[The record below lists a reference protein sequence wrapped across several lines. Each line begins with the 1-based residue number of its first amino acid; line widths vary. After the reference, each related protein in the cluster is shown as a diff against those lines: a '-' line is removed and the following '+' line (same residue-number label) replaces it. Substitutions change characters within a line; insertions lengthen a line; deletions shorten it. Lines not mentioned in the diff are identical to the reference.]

1 MLLLRTALLAAV
13 CVLADSQLIRT
24 GDKRSAGIRGV
35 DPACTSNLST
45 AHIGSTTNH
54 PSSLPVVSRYPS
66 SPSESFTCLSDP
78 SIVVPYKSI
87 NDDYCDCPD
96 GSDEP
101 GTSACSHVPGRVK
114 FWCANEGHVPGWVFA
129 SRVNDGI
136 CGTSS
141 PPSLFDFVIP
151 TSGLTPW

>member
-1 MLLLRTALLAAV
+1 MYVLLLQSILYQI
-13 CVLADSQLIRT
+13 S
-24 GDKRSAGIRGV
+24 
-35 DPACTSNLST
+35 TSLT
-45 AHIGSTTNH
+45 PFI
-54 PSSLPVVSRYPS
+54 PVVSHYPS
-66 SPSESFTCLSDP
+66 SPSDSFTCLSDP

-136 CGTSS
+136 CGTS
-141 PPSLFDFVIP
+141 PLLPLPLFEGCKLIRRAVGR
-151 TSGLTPW
+151 SGML